1 MFEKAS
7 FVLIITGGF
16 TIAILYLLK
25 LMSIGV
31 NISPMPVAYDGCGF
45 MKKGLSAP
53 NLAAKDC
60 MAFIDIFRLNISFNI
75 FIVYAQSD
83 EPPPMPACVGI
94 FW

>member
-1 MFEKAS
+1 MQMLFSKSFISSSFHVSIGCDTISLQHFIGCLTMMFEKAS

-45 MKKGLSAP
+45 MKKGSLH
-53 NLAAKDC
+53 L
-60 MAFIDIFRLNISFNI
+60 I
-75 FIVYAQSD
+75 
-83 EPPPMPACVGI
+83 
-94 FW
+94 